1 MGTTKSRK
9 SRRNNSRPT
18 AFTFLSNIALGSENE
33 KPPDDSIRIN
43 SAYLSSTDSN
53 VLHYVEETT
62 ANEQVGASSL
72 HSSDSSFS
80 ADDDN
85 VQTTI
90 PSDSHGRFNS
100 ATTAP
105 VITTNVF
112 QNDTNPPKR
121 GKYLSQK
128 RHPSSES
135 SNEDVQHHK
144 LTREDS
150 ERPIA
155 SEKIKKKSNHN
166 DKDHG
171 HGGMSILS
179 VFRYYTDKI
188 RHSTSKKKSDVS
200 HATNRGYVQQQLEC
214 HDGHRHRKAQSY
226 AHFLNTTGSL
236 LDDET
241 VQEHVDANSYDPFF
255 LDDDSYG
262 KYGLDPSSLG
272 TLANNP
278 SNNNYTNNTNTMKPS
293 ELKREMNEQFRLNHP
308 EIPAEITLSKIRAIK
323 LHLLEIAKQVDLEV
337 SSVAHA
343 YVFFEKLV
351 IKHVVTKKNRKLI
364 AACCLFLATK
374 VNEAKGTWFRPLLE
388 AMDDELDVD
397 AEEIHEHEFAVFADL
412 EFNLYVPR
420 REFMPHFDRI
430 FNLLEYKSIQEYLGN
445 TAFYE
450 VNQRM

>member
-43 SAYLSSTDSN
+43 NSYLSTTDPDA
-53 VLHYVEETT
+53 LHYVEETT

-90 PSDSHGRFNS
+90 PVDSHGRFNS
-100 ATTAP
+100 TASAP
-105 VITTNVF
+105 VITTNVY

-188 RHSTSKKKSDVS
+188 RHSTSKKKLDSS
-200 HATNRGYVQQQLEC
+200 NATNRGYVQQQLEC
-214 HDGHRHRKAQSY
+214 QDGHRHRKAQSY
-226 AHFLNTTGSL
+226 ANFLNTTGSL

-241 VQEHVDANSYDPFF
+241 VQENVDANSYDPFF

-272 TLANNP
+272 TLANNNY
-278 SNNNYTNNTNTMKPS
+278 NNNNTMKPS

-323 LHLLEIAKQVDLEV
+323 LHLLEIGKQVDLEV

-351 IKHVVTKKNRKLI
+351 VKVTS
-364 AACCLFLATK
+364 AF
-374 VNEAKGTWFRPLLE
+374 
-388 AMDDELDVD
+388 MDDMC
-397 AEEIHEHEFAVFADL
+397 I
-412 EFNLYVPR
+412 
-420 REFMPHFDRI
+420 
-430 FNLLEYKSIQEYLGN
+430 
-445 TAFYE
+445 
-450 VNQRM
+450 

>member
-1 MGTTKSRK
+1 
-9 SRRNNSRPT
+9 RNNSRPT
-18 AFTFLSNIALGSENE
+18 AFTFLSNIALGNENE
-33 KPPDDSIRIN
+33 KPPDESIRIN
-43 SAYLSSTDSN
+43 SYLSTTDPD

-62 ANEQVGASSL
+62 TPTTQVGASSL

-80 ADDDN
+80 ADEDN
-85 VQTTI
+85 NALQTTI

-100 ATTAP
+100 TTTTP
-105 VITTNVF
+105 VITTSNINHF
-112 QNDTNPPKR
+112 DQQFKK

-128 RHPSSES
+128 RFPSDS
-135 SNEDVQHHK
+135 SNEDVHHHK

-171 HGGMSILS
+171 HGGISILS

-188 RHSTSKKKSDVS
+188 RHSASKKKSDPS
-200 HATNRGYVQQQLEC
+200 TATNRGYVQQQLEC
-214 HDGHRHRKAQSY
+214 HDGQKHRKAQSY

-241 VQEHVDANSYDPFF
+241 VVANVDANSYNPFF
-255 LDDDSYG
+255 LDDDTYG

-272 TLANNP
+272 TLANNAG
-278 SNNNYTNNTNTMKPS
+278 NMKPS

-308 EIPAEITLSKIRAIK
+308 EISSEITLSKIRAIK
-323 LHLLEIAKQVDLEV
+323 LHLLEIGKQVDLEV

-351 IKHVVTKKNRKLI
+351 VKNMVTKKNRKLI

-397 AEEIHEHEFAVFADL
+397 SEEIHEHEFAVFADL

-420 REFMPHFDRI
+420 REFMPHFERI
-430 FNLLEYKSIQEYLGN
+430 FNHLEYKSIQEYLGN
-445 TAFYE
+445 SAFYE